1 MLEFLK
7 STKFK
12 IFVVVI
18 CAVMA
23 GSVIA
28 VATVNSSSPVTSA
41 VGVVFRP
48 LQKLSGFISEKLD
61 WFTASFESAGAYKD
75 EIERLNQKIAEYE
88 NRIAE
93 NGELEHKVK
102 TYEAMLGVK
111 ELNRDFEFE
120 SCNIIGADSM
130 DLFSSIIL
138 DKGSDSDITLND
150 PVISG
155 NYVVGIVKKVHPTF
169 CVVETLLNPDTKI
182 SALESKSREIAYV
195 TTTLEFSQK
204 GSCLLSGLS
213 RTSSITPGGIIVTS
227 GIGATYP
234 KGLIIG
240 TVSEVNESPY
250 DLSSYAVIEPGVDLS
265 QLEDVFV
272 ITDFAGQGVKSSQ

>member
-1 MLEFLK
+1 MLQFLK

-12 IFVVVI
+12 IFLIVI

-41 VGVVFRP
+41 VGVVFKP
-48 LQKLSGFISEKLD
+48 LQKLTGFISEKVD
-61 WFTASFESAGAYKD
+61 WFTDSFASSGAYRD
-75 EIERLNQKIAEYE
+75 EIERLNHKIAEYE
-88 NRIAE
+88 NRIASYDE
-93 NGELEHKVK
+93 MEHKIK

-111 ELNRDFEFE
+111 ELNEGFVLV
-120 SCNIIGADSM
+120 SSNIIGSDSM

-138 DKGSDSDITLND
+138 DKGSNDDISLND

-169 CVVETLLNPDTKI
+169 CVVETILNPDTKI

-195 TTTLEFSQK
+195 TTTPEFSQK
-204 GSCLLSGLS
+204 GNCTLSGLS
-213 RTSSITPGGIIVTS
+213 RSSSITPGGIIVTS

-250 DLSSYAVIEPGVDLS
+250 DLSSYAVIEPGADIS
-265 QLEDVFV
+265 QLEDVAV
-272 ITDFAGQGVKSSQ
+272 ITEFPGQGVRG

>member
-1 MLEFLK
+1 
-7 STKFK
+7 
-12 IFVVVI
+12 
-18 CAVMA
+18 
-23 GSVIA
+23 
-28 VATVNSSSPVTSA
+28 
-41 VGVVFRP
+41 
-48 LQKLSGFISEKLD
+48 
-61 WFTASFESAGAYKD
+61 
-75 EIERLNQKIAEYE
+75 YE
-88 NRIAE
+88 NRLADV
-93 NGELEHKVK
+93 GELEHKVK

-111 ELNRDFEFE
+111 ELNKDFVLEG
-120 SCNIIGADSM
+120 CNIIGADSM

-138 DKGSDSDITLND
+138 DKGSNSDISVND

-182 SALESKSREIAYV
+182 SAIESKSREIAYV
-195 TTTLEFSQK
+195 TTNLEFSQK
-204 GSCLLSGLS
+204 GSCILSGLS

-240 TVSEVNESPY
+240 TVSEVNESPF
-250 DLSSYAVIEPGVDLS
+250 DLSSYAVIQPGVSLS

-272 ITDFAGQGVKSSQ
+272 ITEFSGQGVE

>member
-7 STKFK
+7 SAKFK
-12 IFVVVI
+12 IFLIVI
-18 CAVMA
+18 CTVMA

-28 VATVNSSSPVTSA
+28 VATVSSSSPVTSV
-41 VGVVFRP
+41 VGFAFKP
-48 LQKLSGFISEKLD
+48 LQKLSGFISDKVD
-61 WFTASFESAGAYKD
+61 WFSMSFESTGAYRD
-75 EIERLNQKIAEYE
+75 EVERLNQKIAEYE
-88 NRIAE
+88 NRIASYDD
-93 NGELEHKVK
+93 LQHKVD

-111 ELNRDFEFE
+111 ELNKDYELE
-120 SCNIIGADSM
+120 SCSIIGTDSM

-138 DKGSDSDITLND
+138 DKGSASDIAVND

-155 NYVVGIVKKVHPTF
+155 NYVVGIVKKVHPNF
-169 CVVETLLNPDTKI
+169 CVVETILNPDTKI

-195 TTTLEFSQK
+195 TTTMEFSMK
-204 GSCLLSGLS
+204 GQCTLSGLS
-213 RTSSITPGGIIVTS
+213 RSSSITPGGIIVTS

-250 DLSSYAVIEPGVDLS
+250 DLSSYAVIEPGVDIS

-272 ITDFAGQGVKSSQ
+272 ITAFKGQGVKE

>member
-1 MLEFLK
+1 MLQFLK

-12 IFVVVI
+12 VFVIVI

-28 VATVNSSSPVTSA
+28 VATVNSSSPVTSV
-41 VGVVFRP
+41 VGFAFKP
-48 LQKLSGFISEKLD
+48 LQKLSGFISEKID
-61 WFTASFESAGAYKD
+61 WFSASFESSGAYRD

-88 NRIAE
+88 NRIASY
-93 NGELEHKVK
+93 GELEHKVE

-111 ELNRDFEFE
+111 ELNKDFVLE
-120 SCNIIGADSM
+120 SCNIIGSDSM

-138 DKGSDSDITLND
+138 DKGSGSDISLND

-155 NYVVGIVKKVHPTF
+155 NYVVGIVKKVHPNF
-169 CVVETLLNPDTKI
+169 CVVETILNPDTKI

-195 TTTLEFSQK
+195 TTNMEYSQK
-204 GSCLLSGLS
+204 GNCTLSGLS
-213 RTSSITPGGIIVTS
+213 RSSSITPGGIIVTS

-240 TVSEVNESPY
+240 TVSEINESPY
-250 DLSSYAVIEPGVDLS
+250 DLSSYAVIEPGVDIS

-272 ITDFAGQGVKSSQ
+272 ITQFAGQGASDR

>member
-12 IFVVVI
+12 IFLVVI

-41 VGVVFRP
+41 VGIVFKP

-61 WFTASFESAGAYKD
+61 WFSASFESSGAYRD

-88 NRIAE
+88 NIIVS
-93 NGELEHKVK
+93 NDELEHKVK

-111 ELNRDFEFE
+111 ELNE
-120 SCNIIGADSM
+120 SFVMLDCDIIGADSM
-130 DLFSSIIL
+130 DLFSSIVI
-138 DKGSDSDITLND
+138 DKGSNDGIAFND
-150 PVISG
+150 PVTSG
-155 NYVVGIVKKVHPTF
+155 NYVVGIVKKVHPTYS
-169 CVVETLLNPDTKI
+169 VVETILNPDSKI
-182 SALESKSREIAYV
+182 SSLESKSREIAYV
-195 TTTLEFSQK
+195 TTTMEFSQK
-204 GSCLLSGLS
+204 GNCILSGLS
-213 RTSSITPGGIIVTS
+213 RSSSITPGGIIVTS
-227 GIGATYP
+227 GIGGTYP

-240 TVSEVNESPY
+240 TVSEVNESLY
-250 DLSSYAVIEPGVDLS
+250 DLSSYAVIEPGVNIS
-265 QLEDVFV
+265 QLENVCV
-272 ITDFAGQGVKSSQ
+272 ITEFAGQGVNG

>member
-1 MLEFLK
+1 MLQFLK

-12 IFVVVI
+12 VFVIVI

-28 VATVNSSSPVTSA
+28 IATVNSSSPLTNV
-41 VGVVFRP
+41 VGVAFKP
-48 LQKLSGFISEKLD
+48 LQKLSGLISEKMD
-61 WFTASFESAGAYKD
+61 WFSASFEASGTYRD

-88 NRIAE
+88 NRIASY
-93 NGELEHKVK
+93 GELEHKVK
-102 TYEAMLGVK
+102 SYEAMLGVK
-111 ELNRDFEFE
+111 ELNKDFVLE
-120 SCNIIGADSM
+120 SCNIIGSDSM

-138 DKGSDSDITLND
+138 DKGSNSDISLND

-182 SALESKSREIAYV
+182 SSLESKSREIAYV
-195 TTTLEFSQK
+195 TTTMEFSLK
-204 GSCLLSGLS
+204 GNCILSGLS
-213 RTSSITPGGIIVTS
+213 RSSSITPGGIIVTS

-250 DLSSYAVIEPGVDLS
+250 DLSSYAVVEPGVKLS

-272 ITDFAGQGVKSSQ
+272 IKEFAGQGVSD

>member
-1 MLEFLK
+1 MLEFFK

-12 IFVVVI
+12 IFIIVL
-18 CAVMA
+18 CAVMV

-41 VGVVFRP
+41 VGVVFKP
-48 LQKLSGFISEKLD
+48 LQKLSGIVSEKLD
-61 WFTASFESAGAYKD
+61 WFSASFESSGAYRD

-111 ELNRDFEFE
+111 ELNKDFVLE
-120 SCNIIGADSM
+120 SCNIIGSDSM
-130 DLFSSIIL
+130 DLFSSVIL
-138 DKGSDSDITLND
+138 DKGSDSDISLND

-155 NYVVGIVKKVHPTF
+155 NYIVGVVKKVHPTF

-204 GSCLLSGLS
+204 GSCILSGLS

-250 DLSSYAVIEPGVDLS
+250 DLSSYAVIEPGVQLS

-272 ITDFAGQGVKSSQ
+272 ITDFAGQGVKNTQ

>member
-1 MLEFLK
+1 MLQFLK

-12 IFVVVI
+12 IFVIVI
-18 CAVMA
+18 CSVMI
-23 GSVIA
+23 GSTIA
-28 VATVNSSSPVTSA
+28 VATVDSSSPVTSA
-41 VGVVFRP
+41 VGVVFKP
-48 LQKLSGFISEKLD
+48 LQQLSGLISEKMSLLS
-61 WFTASFESAGAYKD
+61 ASFESSAYYME
-75 EIERLNQKIAEYE
+75 EIERLQQKVAEYE
-88 NRIAE
+88 NRIASY
-93 NGELEHKVK
+93 GELEHKVK
-102 TYEAMLGVK
+102 TYEAILGVK
-111 ELNRDFEFE
+111 ELNKDFVLED
-120 SCNIIGADSM
+120 CNIIGSDGM

-138 DKGSDSDITLND
+138 DKGSDSDISLND

-155 NYVVGIVKKVHPTF
+155 NYVVGIVKKVYPTF

-182 SALESKSREIAYV
+182 SAIESKSREIAYV
-195 TTTLEFSQK
+195 TTNLEFSQK
-204 GSCLLSGLS
+204 GNCMLAGLS
-213 RTSSITPGGIIVTS
+213 RSSSITPGGIIVTS

-272 ITDFAGQGVKSSQ
+272 ITSFSGQGVS

>member
-1 MLEFLK
+1 MLQFLK

-12 IFVVVI
+12 IFVIVI
-18 CAVMA
+18 CAVMT
-23 GSVIA
+23 GSVLA
-28 VATVNSSSPVTSA
+28 VATVNSSSPITNVI
-41 VGVVFRP
+41 GVVFKP
-48 LQKLSGFISEKLD
+48 LQELSALISEKVSWLS
-61 WFTASFESAGAYKD
+61 ASFESSGTYLD

-88 NRIAE
+88 NRIADV
-93 NGELEHKVK
+93 GELEHKVK
-102 TYEAMLGVK
+102 TYEAMLAVK
-111 ELNRDFEFE
+111 ELNKDFVLE

-138 DKGSDSDITLND
+138 DKGSNSDIAIND

-182 SALESKSREIAYV
+182 SAIESKSREIAYV
-195 TTTLEFSQK
+195 TTNLEFSQK
-204 GSCLLSGLS
+204 GCCLLSGLS

-240 TVSEVNESPY
+240 TVSEVDESPF
-250 DLSSYAVIEPGVDLS
+250 DLSSYAVIQPGVNLS

-272 ITDFAGQGVKSSQ
+272 IKEFSGQGVE

>member
-1 MLEFLK
+1 MLQFLK

-12 IFVVVI
+12 IFVIVM

-28 VATVNSSSPVTSA
+28 VATVSSSSPVTSV
-41 VGVVFRP
+41 VGFAFKP
-48 LQKLSGFISEKLD
+48 LQKLSGFISEKID
-61 WFTASFESAGAYKD
+61 WFSDSFESSGAYRD

-88 NRIAE
+88 NRIVSYD
-93 NGELEHKVK
+93 ELEHKVQ

-111 ELNRDFEFE
+111 ELNKDYVLEN
-120 SCNIIGADSM
+120 CNIIGSDGM

-138 DKGSDSDITLND
+138 DKGSTSDISLND

-155 NYVVGIVKKVHPTF
+155 NYVVGIVKKVHPNF
-169 CVVETLLNPDTKI
+169 CVVETILNPDTKI

-195 TTTLEFSQK
+195 TTTMEFSQK
-204 GSCLLSGLS
+204 GNCMLAGLS
-213 RTSSITPGGIIVTS
+213 RSSSITPGGIIVTS

-250 DLSSYAVIEPGVDLS
+250 DLSSYAVIEPGIDIK

-272 ITDFAGQGVKSSQ
+272 ITEFAGQGLTE

>member
-1 MLEFLK
+1 MLQFLK

-12 IFVVVI
+12 IFVIVI
-18 CAVMA
+18 CAVMT
-23 GSVIA
+23 GSVLAI
-28 VATVNSSSPVTSA
+28 ATVNSSSPLTSA
-41 VGVVFRP
+41 VGVVFKP
-48 LQKLSGFISEKLD
+48 LQELSGFISEKVGWLS
-61 WFTASFESAGAYKD
+61 ASFESSAVYMD
-75 EIERLNQKIAEYE
+75 EIERLQQKIAEYE
-88 NRIAE
+88 NRIASY
-93 NGELEHKVK
+93 GELEHKVK

-111 ELNRDFEFE
+111 ELNKDFVLED
-120 SCNIIGADSM
+120 CNIIGADSM

-138 DKGSDSDITLND
+138 DKGSDSGISLND

-182 SALESKSREIAYV
+182 SAIESKSREIAYV
-195 TTTLEFSQK
+195 TTNLEFSQK
-204 GSCLLSGLS
+204 GNCMLAGLS
-213 RTSSITPGGIIVTS
+213 RSSSITPGGIIVTS

-272 ITDFAGQGVKSSQ
+272 ITSFSGQGVK

>member
-12 IFVVVI
+12 IFFIVI
-18 CAVMA
+18 C
-23 GSVIA
+23 SVLIGALLA
-28 VATVNSSSPVTSA
+28 VATVNSSSPLTSA
-41 VGVVFRP
+41 VGVVFKP
-48 LQKLSGFISEKLD
+48 LQELSGFVSEKARWLS
-61 WFTASFESAGAYKD
+61 ASFESSAYYMD

-88 NRIAE
+88 NRIASY
-93 NGELEHKVK
+93 GDLEHKVK
-102 TYEAMLGVK
+102 SYEAMLGVK
-111 ELNRDFEFE
+111 ELNQDFELE

-138 DKGSDSDITLND
+138 DKGSDSDISLND

-182 SALESKSREIAYV
+182 SAIESKSREIAYV
-195 TTTLEFSQK
+195 TTNLEFSQQ
-204 GSCLLSGLS
+204 GNCMLAGLS
-213 RTSSITPGGIIVTS
+213 RSSSITPGGIIVTS

-272 ITDFAGQGVKSSQ
+272 ITAFSGQGVK

>member
-1 MLEFLK
+1 MLEFFK

-12 IFVVVI
+12 IFTVVL
-18 CAVMA
+18 CAVML
-23 GSVIA
+23 GSLIA
-28 VATVNSSSPVTSA
+28 VATVNSSSPVTNV
-41 VGVVFRP
+41 VGVAFRP
-48 LQKLSGFISEKLD
+48 LQKLSGFVSEKLD
-61 WFTASFESAGAYKD
+61 WFTASFESAGTYRE

-111 ELNRDFEFE
+111 ELNKDFVLE
-120 SCNIIGADSM
+120 SCNIIGSDSM

-138 DKGSDSDITLND
+138 DKGSDSDISLND

-204 GSCLLSGLS
+204 GSCILSGLS

-250 DLSSYAVIEPGVDLS
+250 DLSSYAVIEPGIDFS

-272 ITDFAGQGVKSSQ
+272 ITSFAGQGVKD

>member
-7 STKFK
+7 SAKFK
-12 IFVVVI
+12 IFLIVI
-18 CAVMA
+18 CTVMA

-28 VATVNSSSPVTSA
+28 VATVNSSSPVTSV
-41 VGVVFRP
+41 VGFAFKP
-48 LQKLSGFISEKLD
+48 LQKLSGFISDKAD
-61 WFTASFESAGAYKD
+61 WFSASFQSAGAYRD
-75 EIERLNQKIAEYE
+75 EVERLKQKIAEYE
-88 NRIAE
+88 NRIASYDD
-93 NGELEHKVK
+93 LQHKVD

-111 ELNRDFEFE
+111 ELNKDFALE
-120 SCNIIGADSM
+120 SCSIIGTDSM
-130 DLFSSIIL
+130 DLFSSLIL
-138 DKGSDSDITLND
+138 DKGSTSDISLND

-155 NYVVGIVKKVHPTF
+155 NYVVGIVKKVHPNF
-169 CVVETLLNPDTKI
+169 SVVETILNPDTNI

-195 TTTLEFSQK
+195 TTTMDFSLK
-204 GSCLLSGLS
+204 GQCTLSGLS
-213 RTSSITPGGIIVTS
+213 RSSSITPGGIIVTS

-250 DLSSYAVIEPGVDLS
+250 DLSSYAVIEPGVDIS

-272 ITDFAGQGVKSSQ
+272 ITDFEGQGVKE

>member
-1 MLEFLK
+1 MLQFLK

-12 IFVVVI
+12 IFVIVI

-28 VATVNSSSPVTSA
+28 VATVNSTSPVTNA
-41 VGVVFRP
+41 VGVIFKP
-48 LQKLSGFISEKLD
+48 LQELSGFISEKID
-61 WFTASFESAGAYKD
+61 WFSASFESSGAYRD

-88 NRIAE
+88 NRIASY
-93 NGELEHKVK
+93 GELEHKVK
-102 TYEAMLGVK
+102 SYEAMLGVR
-111 ELNRDFEFE
+111 ELNKDFVLE

-138 DKGSDSDITLND
+138 DKGSNSDISLND

-155 NYVVGIVKKVHPTF
+155 NYVVGLVKKVHPTF

-195 TTTLEFSQK
+195 TTTMEFSQK
-204 GSCLLSGLS
+204 GNCTLSGLS
-213 RTSSITPGGIIVTS
+213 RSSSITPGGIIVTS

-234 KGLIIG
+234 
-240 TVSEVNESPY
+240 VSEVNESPY
-250 DLSSYAVIEPGVDLS
+250 DLSSYAVIEPGVDVS
-265 QLEDVFV
+265 QIEDVFV
-272 ITDFAGQGVKSSQ
+272 IKEFAGQGVK